1 MHPHPPTRQSL
12 MLESDRHH
20 RLDKIAAVASVT
32 PAELRAHLPELLR
45 SLFVDILAHGNM
57 TAAQASEFART
68 LQVCICV
75 CASATTSG

>member
-1 MHPHPPTRQSL
+1 

-20 RLDKIAAVASVT
+20 RLDKIAAVAAVT

-57 TAAQASEFART
+57 TAAQATEFART
-68 LQVCICV
+68 LQVCLCV
-75 CASATTSG
+75 CATVRSTSGQYFHDHM

>member
-1 MHPHPPTRQSL
+1 

-20 RLDKIAAVASVT
+20 RLDKIAAVATVT

-57 TAAQASEFART
+57 TAAQATEFART
-68 LQVCICV
+68 LQVCAFAFARSV
-75 CASATTSG
+75 HSTSGQYFHAHM